1 MITFYILYTADYC
14 ANKLWD
20 HGLSDL
26 IITDEGI
33 KSIDAQ
39 YFRDHFMTTE
49 FCEFVY
55 RKAVCSMTRTELNK
69 ELRREGSD
77 ASVNLFRL
85 VGSSDISW
93 AMMVYLN
100 NEEYWTASLKK
111 KHPEFNHSAPG
122 NKPAPTRATTKRK
135 TKKSAR
141 TSEAEEDPNNNNHE
155 DKTVK
160 QRWMN
165 GCLRVSAGDGY
176 NQTARLVYFTF
187 DAALKGIHVDEWKNV
202 WSTYW
207 DDIKDEELKTK
218 RTSKKRTTK
227 NIWEDELVE
236 LDLGGGSEDDDD
248 NDDDAV
254 EITRHEV

>member
-1 MITFYILYTADYC
+1 M
-14 ANKLWD
+14 WD
-20 HGLSDL
+20 HGLSEL
-26 IITDEGI
+26 IVTDEGI

-39 YFRDHFMTTE
+39 YFRDHFMTPE

-69 ELRREGSD
+69 ELSREGSD

-93 AMMVYLN
+93 AMMIYLN
-100 NEEYWTASLKK
+100 NEEYWTALLKK
-111 KHPEFNHSAPG
+111 RNPDFNHSAAGDETATARP
-122 NKPAPTRATTKRK
+122 TTKRK

-141 TSEAEEDPNNNNHE
+141 SSDAEEDPNNNNHE

-160 QRWMN
+160 YPKQRWMN
-165 GCLRVSAGDGY
+165 GCLRVTAGDGY

-187 DAALKGIHVDEWKNV
+187 DAALKGIQVDEWKNV
-202 WSTYW
+202 WSEYW

-248 NDDDAV
+248 DVDNALEMTLHGV
-254 EITRHEV
+254 